1 MIKVIKHENMGRSD
15 RGWLHSLFHFSFAEY
30 YKPDNIK
37 FGALRVV
44 NGEEEAK
51 KY

>member
-30 YKPDNIK
+30 YLSLIHI
-37 FGALRVV
+37 
-44 NGEEEAK
+44 
-51 KY
+51 

>member
-30 YKPDNIK
+30 YKPAWAT
-37 FGALRVV
+37 GAASS
-44 NGEEEAK
+44 GATCST
-51 KY
+51 